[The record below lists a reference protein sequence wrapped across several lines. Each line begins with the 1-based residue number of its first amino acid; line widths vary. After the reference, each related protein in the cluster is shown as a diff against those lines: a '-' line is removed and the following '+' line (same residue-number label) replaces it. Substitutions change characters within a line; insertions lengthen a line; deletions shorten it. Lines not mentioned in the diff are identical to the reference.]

1 MAEQEERKA
10 VRFSARPPARF
21 AKGADFNLW
30 VKRLELYFREAKIP
44 DVKRGEELV
53 ALLDDD
59 AFRVVSQSGFVSG
72 DRVEYEEVK
81 KCLQEQYAPKG
92 VELEWQR
99 KLHSAHQERPE
110 TLLEFSGRL
119 RMLADKAYPSW
130 SAERRL
136 EMAREQFIHG
146 VISSSVQMRLL
157 RKQPESLEAALALAS
172 QWESVELA
180 QQSLRGEKQGSG
192 ASLAV
197 SGERDVAQ
205 GVLQANTVEELAL
218 RVQQLSQDI
227 SKLSSREVGEKRS
240 TPRRVPVCWNCKQKG
255 HIRRNCPQ
263 RKERSGSPKEIGK
276 DRSVKYTSAVACTLI
291 LQGRVEGRPTRMLV
305 DTGSSVTLVHEK
317 VWNDISQDRKL
328 STPQCPVM
336 AVNGDS
342 LRLCG
347 QIDLA
352 LTVGKHVRTH
362 TVLVVREMTQECLL
376 GTDFLEQYGCVVDLG
391 RRTMIMLGETI
402 PLGTLYGSGMSTC
415 HVFVQETAVVPPYH
429 EMRLQVQLEG
439 ANTDGDYVGL
449 FQPKAEMSTQHGLLF
464 ACSLSPVHD
473 GKAVVQLVNPSAIP
487 VTLHC
492 KEKVGQV
499 SPWDGRE
506 GANMVEPALGT
517 RLPARSTEAI
527 GKAVEELMG
536 DTSGLSREEC
546 AKLKAILHHFSDVI
560 SVGDGDLGRTNVLRH
575 TINSGDTPP
584 VRQPARK
591 LPFHQRDVVQK
602 MIQGML
608 QQGIIEPSGGAWAS
622 PIVLVR
628 KKDGSYRFC
637 VDFRRLNSITK
648 KDVHPLPRIDDALD
662 TLSGSKWFSTLD
674 LASGYWQVEMDPA
687 DKEKTA
693 FITPFGLH
701 QFRVMPFGLTNAPST
716 FQRLMSTVLAGL
728 SWVTCL
734 VYLDDIIIFSRTVE
748 YHWQRLTEVL
758 QRLKKA
764 GLKIKPSKC
773 HLLCKSVRYLGYVV
787 SEKGIAADA
796 DKIKCVENW
805 PTPTDRESLRQFL
818 GFASYYRKF
827 IRNFADIAAPL
838 HALTEKSKPWH
849 WTERCD
855 KAFVALKVKLA
866 SPPILSFPQFDR
878 TFVVDADASQEGV
891 GAVLSHLDDGRV
903 IAYAS
908 RVLTKAEC
916 QYCATRRELL
926 ALVWSV
932 RQFRAYLW
940 GIQCKQCGMHNGSV
954 TPCLFHNA
962 FGAGNSGDLWS
973 GSDVHSEAALSV
985 VPLEDP
991 KEMQGSDADLK
1002 RVISWIENSSPP
1014 AALPSEGSY
1023 TLQTLWA
1030 QYEHLVIRDGVL
1042 FRQWE
1047 DVPGKGCN
1055 KHLQLVVPRSSIG
1068 SVLQQLHSSPS
1079 GGHLGIF
1086 KTLEK
1091 VRSRFY
1097 WPGQRHDIEDW
1108 CRACELCAAR
1118 KSPPRSNRAPMQQVL
1133 AGGPFQRVAM
1143 DILGPL
1149 PLTDRGNK
1157 YILVLG
1163 DYFTKWVESFPIP
1176 NMEAKTIANMFVGH
1190 FVSRFGAPDV
1200 LHTDQGRNFESAL
1213 FKEVCLLL
1221 GVHKTRTTPYHP
1233 QSDGL
1238 VERFN
1243 RTLLDLL
1250 SIAAR
1255 EDEQNWDLCIPTV
1268 MLAYRTSVQESTG
1281 CTPYFLLFGR
1291 EARLPVDVMFG
1302 LPPSVTPQPVHQYS
1316 KDLRVR
1322 LNIAYERVRE
1332 RLGWRQC
1339 RQKMIYDRRRT
1350 GRPYGVGEWVWLH
1363 CPAVPRGKSA
1373 KLHSY
1378 WQGPYKVVKVFSN
1391 VLYLIQHRNS
1401 TRKKVVV
1408 HFDRLKACARGGTFE
1423 QGTTAT
1429 RDAAEESED
1438 DNLVIDHQE
1447 GNLEPEQQEV
1457 EPQDHQQEQLEQE
1470 VEPQDDQQEQPPVET
1485 LPPLR
1490 KSKRLR
1496 SRPDRFGTNIFD

>member
-1 MAEQEERKA
+1 M
-10 VRFSARPPARF
+10 
-21 AKGADFNLW
+21 
-30 VKRLELYFREAKIP
+30 
-44 DVKRGEELV
+44 
-53 ALLDDD
+53 
-59 AFRVVSQSGFVSG
+59 
-72 DRVEYEEVK
+72 
-81 KCLQEQYAPKG
+81 
-92 VELEWQR
+92 
-99 KLHSAHQERPE
+99 
-110 TLLEFSGRL
+110 
-119 RMLADKAYPSW
+119 
-130 SAERRL
+130 
-136 EMAREQFIHG
+136 
-146 VISSSVQMRLL
+146 
-157 RKQPESLEAALALAS
+157 
-172 QWESVELA
+172 
-180 QQSLRGEKQGSG
+180 
-192 ASLAV
+192 
-197 SGERDVAQ
+197 
-205 GVLQANTVEELAL
+205 
-218 RVQQLSQDI
+218 
-227 SKLSSREVGEKRS
+227 
-240 TPRRVPVCWNCKQKG
+240 
-255 HIRRNCPQ
+255 
-263 RKERSGSPKEIGK
+263 
-276 DRSVKYTSAVACTLI
+276 
-291 LQGRVEGRPTRMLV
+291 
-305 DTGSSVTLVHEK
+305 
-317 VWNDISQDRKL
+317 
-328 STPQCPVM
+328 
-336 AVNGDS
+336 
-342 LRLCG
+342 
-347 QIDLA
+347 
-352 LTVGKHVRTH
+352 
-362 TVLVVREMTQECLL
+362 
-376 GTDFLEQYGCVVDLG
+376 
-391 RRTMIMLGETI
+391 
-402 PLGTLYGSGMSTC
+402 
-415 HVFVQETAVVPPYH
+415 
-429 EMRLQVQLEG
+429 
-439 ANTDGDYVGL
+439 
-449 FQPKAEMSTQHGLLF
+449 
-464 ACSLSPVHD
+464 
-473 GKAVVQLVNPSAIP
+473 
-487 VTLHC
+487 
-492 KEKVGQV
+492 
-499 SPWDGRE
+499 
-506 GANMVEPALGT
+506 
-517 RLPARSTEAI
+517 
-527 GKAVEELMG
+527 
-536 DTSGLSREEC
+536 
-546 AKLKAILHHFSDVI
+546 
-560 SVGDGDLGRTNVLRH
+560 
-575 TINSGDTPP
+575 
-584 VRQPARK
+584 
-591 LPFHQRDVVQK
+591 
-602 MIQGML
+602 
-608 QQGIIEPSGGAWAS
+608 
-622 PIVLVR
+622 VR

-748 YHWQRLTEVL
+748 DHWQRLTEVL
-758 QRLKKA
+758 QRLKEA

-940 GIQCKQCGMHNGSV
+940 GRRFVVRTDHSALRWLRSFKDPQGQVARWLEILAEFDFDVIHRPGLRHGNADALSRIQCKQCGMHNGSV

-1176 NMEAKTIANMFVGH
+1176 NMEAKLLLTCLWVILSAGLEP
-1190 FVSRFGAPDV
+1190 PDV

-1233 QSDGL
+1233 QSVGL

-1291 EARLPVDVMFG
+1291 EARLPVDVMLG
-1302 LPPSVTPQPVHQYS
+1302 CLLLLHPSRYIS
-1316 KDLRVR
+1316 
-1322 LNIAYERVRE
+1322 IAR
-1332 RLGWRQC
+1332 
-1339 RQKMIYDRRRT
+1339 I
-1350 GRPYGVGEWVWLH
+1350 
-1363 CPAVPRGKSA
+1363 
-1373 KLHSY
+1373 
-1378 WQGPYKVVKVFSN
+1378 
-1391 VLYLIQHRNS
+1391 
-1401 TRKKVVV
+1401 
-1408 HFDRLKACARGGTFE
+1408 
-1423 QGTTAT
+1423 
-1429 RDAAEESED
+1429 
-1438 DNLVIDHQE
+1438 
-1447 GNLEPEQQEV
+1447 
-1457 EPQDHQQEQLEQE
+1457 
-1470 VEPQDDQQEQPPVET
+1470 
-1485 LPPLR
+1485 
-1490 KSKRLR
+1490 
-1496 SRPDRFGTNIFD
+1496 

>member
-1 MAEQEERKA
+1 
-10 VRFSARPPARF
+10 
-21 AKGADFNLW
+21 
-30 VKRLELYFREAKIP
+30 
-44 DVKRGEELV
+44 
-53 ALLDDD
+53 
-59 AFRVVSQSGFVSG
+59 
-72 DRVEYEEVK
+72 
-81 KCLQEQYAPKG
+81 
-92 VELEWQR
+92 
-99 KLHSAHQERPE
+99 
-110 TLLEFSGRL
+110 
-119 RMLADKAYPSW
+119 
-130 SAERRL
+130 
-136 EMAREQFIHG
+136 
-146 VISSSVQMRLL
+146 
-157 RKQPESLEAALALAS
+157 
-172 QWESVELA
+172 
-180 QQSLRGEKQGSG
+180 
-192 ASLAV
+192 
-197 SGERDVAQ
+197 
-205 GVLQANTVEELAL
+205 
-218 RVQQLSQDI
+218 
-227 SKLSSREVGEKRS
+227 
-240 TPRRVPVCWNCKQKG
+240 
-255 HIRRNCPQ
+255 
-263 RKERSGSPKEIGK
+263 
-276 DRSVKYTSAVACTLI
+276 
-291 LQGRVEGRPTRMLV
+291 
-305 DTGSSVTLVHEK
+305 
-317 VWNDISQDRKL
+317 
-328 STPQCPVM
+328 
-336 AVNGDS
+336 
-342 LRLCG
+342 
-347 QIDLA
+347 
-352 LTVGKHVRTH
+352 
-362 TVLVVREMTQECLL
+362 
-376 GTDFLEQYGCVVDLG
+376 
-391 RRTMIMLGETI
+391 
-402 PLGTLYGSGMSTC
+402 
-415 HVFVQETAVVPPYH
+415 
-429 EMRLQVQLEG
+429 
-439 ANTDGDYVGL
+439 
-449 FQPKAEMSTQHGLLF
+449 
-464 ACSLSPVHD
+464 
-473 GKAVVQLVNPSAIP
+473 
-487 VTLHC
+487 
-492 KEKVGQV
+492 
-499 SPWDGRE
+499 
-506 GANMVEPALGT
+506 
-517 RLPARSTEAI
+517 
-527 GKAVEELMG
+527 
-536 DTSGLSREEC
+536 
-546 AKLKAILHHFSDVI
+546 
-560 SVGDGDLGRTNVLRH
+560 
-575 TINSGDTPP
+575 
-584 VRQPARK
+584 
-591 LPFHQRDVVQK
+591 
-602 MIQGML
+602 
-608 QQGIIEPSGGAWAS
+608 
-622 PIVLVR
+622 
-628 KKDGSYRFC
+628 
-637 VDFRRLNSITK
+637 
-648 KDVHPLPRIDDALD
+648 
-662 TLSGSKWFSTLD
+662 
-674 LASGYWQVEMDPA
+674 
-687 DKEKTA
+687 
-693 FITPFGLH
+693 
-701 QFRVMPFGLTNAPST
+701 
-716 FQRLMSTVLAGL
+716 
-728 SWVTCL
+728 
-734 VYLDDIIIFSRTVE
+734 
-748 YHWQRLTEVL
+748 
-758 QRLKKA
+758 
-764 GLKIKPSKC
+764 
-773 HLLCKSVRYLGYVV
+773 
-787 SEKGIAADA
+787 
-796 DKIKCVENW
+796 
-805 PTPTDRESLRQFL
+805 
-818 GFASYYRKF
+818 
-827 IRNFADIAAPL
+827 
-838 HALTEKSKPWH
+838 
-849 WTERCD
+849 
-855 KAFVALKVKLA
+855 
-866 SPPILSFPQFDR
+866 
-878 TFVVDADASQEGV
+878 
-891 GAVLSHLDDGRV
+891 
-903 IAYAS
+903 
-908 RVLTKAEC
+908 
-916 QYCATRRELL
+916 
-926 ALVWSV
+926 
-932 RQFRAYLW
+932 
-940 GIQCKQCGMHNGSV
+940 MHNGSV

-1118 KSPPRSNRAPMQQVL
+1118 KSPPWSNRAPMQQVL

-1429 RDAAEESED
+1429 RDAAEESQPDVSDAEESED

>member
-1 MAEQEERKA
+1 M
-10 VRFSARPPARF
+10 
-21 AKGADFNLW
+21 
-30 VKRLELYFREAKIP
+30 
-44 DVKRGEELV
+44 
-53 ALLDDD
+53 
-59 AFRVVSQSGFVSG
+59 
-72 DRVEYEEVK
+72 
-81 KCLQEQYAPKG
+81 
-92 VELEWQR
+92 
-99 KLHSAHQERPE
+99 
-110 TLLEFSGRL
+110 
-119 RMLADKAYPSW
+119 
-130 SAERRL
+130 
-136 EMAREQFIHG
+136 
-146 VISSSVQMRLL
+146 
-157 RKQPESLEAALALAS
+157 
-172 QWESVELA
+172 
-180 QQSLRGEKQGSG
+180 
-192 ASLAV
+192 
-197 SGERDVAQ
+197 
-205 GVLQANTVEELAL
+205 
-218 RVQQLSQDI
+218 
-227 SKLSSREVGEKRS
+227 
-240 TPRRVPVCWNCKQKG
+240 
-255 HIRRNCPQ
+255 
-263 RKERSGSPKEIGK
+263 
-276 DRSVKYTSAVACTLI
+276 KYTSAVACTLI
-291 LQGRVEGRPTRMLV
+291 LQGMVGGRPTRMLV

-328 STPQCPVM
+328 LTPQCPVM

-342 LRLCG
+342 LSLCG
-347 QIDLA
+347 QIDLD
-352 LTVGKHVRTH
+352 LMVGKHVRTH

-402 PLGTLYGSGMSTC
+402 PLDTLYGSCISTC

-439 ANTDGDYVGL
+439 AKPDGDCVGL
-449 FQPKAEMSTQHGLLF
+449 FQPKAEMSTQRGLLF
-464 ACSLSPVHD
+464 ACSVSPVHD
-473 GKAVVQLVNPSAIP
+473 GKAVVQLVNPSAVP

-517 RLPARSTEAI
+517 RLPARSTKAI
-527 GKAVEELMG
+527 GKAVGELMG

-546 AKLKAILHHFSDVI
+546 AKLKTILHHFSDVI

-584 VRQPARK
+584 VHQPARR

-637 VDFRRLNSITK
+637 VDFRRLNSVTK

-716 FQRLMSTVLAGL
+716 FQRLMSMVLVGL

-748 YHWQRLTEVL
+748 EHLQRLTEVL
-758 QRLKKA
+758 QRLKEA

-805 PTPTDRESLRQFL
+805 PTPTDHESLRQFL

-827 IRNFADIAAPL
+827 IRNFADTAAPL

-849 WTERCD
+849 WTELCD
-855 KAFVALKVKLA
+855 KAFVALKGKLA

-940 GIQCKQCGMHNGSV
+940 GRRFIVRTDHSALRWLRSFKDPQGQVARWLEILAEFDFDVIHRSGLRHGNADALSRIQCKQCGMHNGIA

-962 FGAGNSGDLWS
+962 FGAVNGNGGNLWS
-973 GSDVHSEAALSV
+973 GSNVHSEAGLSV
-985 VPLEDP
+985 LPLENS
-991 KEMQGSDADLK
+991 KEMQGSDADLR

-1030 QYEHLVIRDGVL
+1030 QYKHLVVRDGVL

-1055 KHLQLVVPRSSIG
+1055 KHLQLVVPRSWIG

-1079 GGHLGIF
+1079 GGHLGMF

-1118 KSPPRSNRAPMQQVL
+1118 KSPPRRNRAPMQQVL

-1163 DYFTKWVESFPIP
+1163 DYFTKWVESYPIP
-1176 NMEAKTIANMFVGH
+1176 NMEAKTIANVFVSH

-1221 GVHKTRTTPYHP
+1221 GVQKTRTTPYHP

-1250 SIAAR
+1250 SIASR
-1255 EDEQNWDLCIPTV
+1255 EDEQNWDLCIPAV

-1302 LPPSVTPQPVHQYS
+1302 LPPNVPPQPVHQYS
-1316 KDLRVR
+1316 KDLRAR
-1322 LNIAYERVRE
+1322 LDTAYERVRE
-1332 RLGWRQC
+1332 RLGWRQR
-1339 RQKMIYDRRRT
+1339 RQKMVYDRRRT
-1350 GRPYGVGEWVWLH
+1350 GRPYGIGEWVWLY

-1391 VLYLIQHRNS
+1391 VLYLIQHRDS

-1408 HFDRLKACARGGTFE
+1408 HFDRLKPCARGGTYE
-1423 QGTTAT
+1423 QGTTAP
-1429 RDAAEESED
+1429 RDAAVFSEAEESDVSDAEETED
-1438 DNLVIDHQE
+1438 DNLEIAPQE
-1447 GNLEPEQQEV
+1447 DNLEPERQEEQHEV
-1457 EPQDHQQEQLEQE
+1457 EPRN
-1470 VEPQDDQQEQPPVET
+1470 DQQEQPPVEP
-1485 LPPLR
+1485 LPLLR
-1490 KSKRLR
+1490 QSKRLR

>member
-218 RVQQLSQDI
+218 RVQQLAQDI

-584 VRQPARK
+584 VRQQCRR
-591 LPFHQRDVVQK
+591 PF
-602 MIQGML
+602 
-608 QQGIIEPSGGAWAS
+608 
-622 PIVLVR
+622 
-628 KKDGSYRFC
+628 KDP
-637 VDFRRLNSITK
+637 V
-648 KDVHPLPRIDDALD
+648 
-662 TLSGSKWFSTLD
+662 
-674 LASGYWQVEMDPA
+674 
-687 DKEKTA
+687 
-693 FITPFGLH
+693 
-701 QFRVMPFGLTNAPST
+701 
-716 FQRLMSTVLAGL
+716 
-728 SWVTCL
+728 
-734 VYLDDIIIFSRTVE
+734 
-748 YHWQRLTEVL
+748 
-758 QRLKKA
+758 
-764 GLKIKPSKC
+764 
-773 HLLCKSVRYLGYVV
+773 
-787 SEKGIAADA
+787 
-796 DKIKCVENW
+796 
-805 PTPTDRESLRQFL
+805 
-818 GFASYYRKF
+818 
-827 IRNFADIAAPL
+827 
-838 HALTEKSKPWH
+838 
-849 WTERCD
+849 
-855 KAFVALKVKLA
+855 
-866 SPPILSFPQFDR
+866 
-878 TFVVDADASQEGV
+878 
-891 GAVLSHLDDGRV
+891 
-903 IAYAS
+903 
-908 RVLTKAEC
+908 
-916 QYCATRRELL
+916 
-926 ALVWSV
+926 
-932 RQFRAYLW
+932 
-940 GIQCKQCGMHNGSV
+940 
-954 TPCLFHNA
+954 
-962 FGAGNSGDLWS
+962 GDLWS
-973 GSDVHSEAALSV
+973 RSDVHSEAALSV

-1429 RDAAEESED
+1429 RDAAEESQPDVSDAEESED

-1485 LPPLR
+1485 LPPL
-1490 KSKRLR
+1490 KRLR

>member
-1 MAEQEERKA
+1 
-10 VRFSARPPARF
+10 
-21 AKGADFNLW
+21 
-30 VKRLELYFREAKIP
+30 
-44 DVKRGEELV
+44 
-53 ALLDDD
+53 
-59 AFRVVSQSGFVSG
+59 
-72 DRVEYEEVK
+72 
-81 KCLQEQYAPKG
+81 
-92 VELEWQR
+92 
-99 KLHSAHQERPE
+99 
-110 TLLEFSGRL
+110 
-119 RMLADKAYPSW
+119 
-130 SAERRL
+130 
-136 EMAREQFIHG
+136 
-146 VISSSVQMRLL
+146 
-157 RKQPESLEAALALAS
+157 
-172 QWESVELA
+172 
-180 QQSLRGEKQGSG
+180 
-192 ASLAV
+192 
-197 SGERDVAQ
+197 
-205 GVLQANTVEELAL
+205 
-218 RVQQLSQDI
+218 
-227 SKLSSREVGEKRS
+227 
-240 TPRRVPVCWNCKQKG
+240 
-255 HIRRNCPQ
+255 
-263 RKERSGSPKEIGK
+263 
-276 DRSVKYTSAVACTLI
+276 
-291 LQGRVEGRPTRMLV
+291 
-305 DTGSSVTLVHEK
+305 
-317 VWNDISQDRKL
+317 
-328 STPQCPVM
+328 
-336 AVNGDS
+336 
-342 LRLCG
+342 
-347 QIDLA
+347 
-352 LTVGKHVRTH
+352 
-362 TVLVVREMTQECLL
+362 
-376 GTDFLEQYGCVVDLG
+376 
-391 RRTMIMLGETI
+391 
-402 PLGTLYGSGMSTC
+402 
-415 HVFVQETAVVPPYH
+415 
-429 EMRLQVQLEG
+429 
-439 ANTDGDYVGL
+439 
-449 FQPKAEMSTQHGLLF
+449 
-464 ACSLSPVHD
+464 
-473 GKAVVQLVNPSAIP
+473 
-487 VTLHC
+487 
-492 KEKVGQV
+492 
-499 SPWDGRE
+499 
-506 GANMVEPALGT
+506 
-517 RLPARSTEAI
+517 
-527 GKAVEELMG
+527 
-536 DTSGLSREEC
+536 
-546 AKLKAILHHFSDVI
+546 
-560 SVGDGDLGRTNVLRH
+560 
-575 TINSGDTPP
+575 
-584 VRQPARK
+584 
-591 LPFHQRDVVQK
+591 

-748 YHWQRLTEVL
+748 DHWQRLTEVL
-758 QRLKKA
+758 QRLKEA

-926 ALVWSV
+926 ALVWSGQV
-932 RQFRAYLW
+932 ARWLEILAEFDFDVIHRPGLRHGNADALSR
-940 GIQCKQCGMHNGSV
+940 IQCKQCGMHNGSV

-1042 FRQWE
+1042 FRQWK

-1190 FVSRFGAPDV
+1190 FVIRFGAPDV

-1332 RLGWRQC
+1332 RAQGE
-1339 RQKMIYDRRRT
+1339 
-1350 GRPYGVGEWVWLH
+1350 VG
-1363 CPAVPRGKSA
+1363 
-1373 KLHSY
+1373 
-1378 WQGPYKVVKVFSN
+1378 
-1391 VLYLIQHRNS
+1391 
-1401 TRKKVVV
+1401 
-1408 HFDRLKACARGGTFE
+1408 
-1423 QGTTAT
+1423 
-1429 RDAAEESED
+1429 
-1438 DNLVIDHQE
+1438 
-1447 GNLEPEQQEV
+1447 
-1457 EPQDHQQEQLEQE
+1457 
-1470 VEPQDDQQEQPPVET
+1470 
-1485 LPPLR
+1485 
-1490 KSKRLR
+1490 
-1496 SRPDRFGTNIFD
+1496 

>member
-1 MAEQEERKA
+1 
-10 VRFSARPPARF
+10 
-21 AKGADFNLW
+21 
-30 VKRLELYFREAKIP
+30 
-44 DVKRGEELV
+44 
-53 ALLDDD
+53 
-59 AFRVVSQSGFVSG
+59 
-72 DRVEYEEVK
+72 
-81 KCLQEQYAPKG
+81 
-92 VELEWQR
+92 
-99 KLHSAHQERPE
+99 
-110 TLLEFSGRL
+110 
-119 RMLADKAYPSW
+119 
-130 SAERRL
+130 
-136 EMAREQFIHG
+136 
-146 VISSSVQMRLL
+146 
-157 RKQPESLEAALALAS
+157 
-172 QWESVELA
+172 
-180 QQSLRGEKQGSG
+180 
-192 ASLAV
+192 
-197 SGERDVAQ
+197 
-205 GVLQANTVEELAL
+205 
-218 RVQQLSQDI
+218 
-227 SKLSSREVGEKRS
+227 
-240 TPRRVPVCWNCKQKG
+240 
-255 HIRRNCPQ
+255 
-263 RKERSGSPKEIGK
+263 
-276 DRSVKYTSAVACTLI
+276 
-291 LQGRVEGRPTRMLV
+291 MLV
-305 DTGSSVTLVHEK
+305 DTGSSVTLVH
-317 VWNDISQDRKL
+317 L
-328 STPQCPVM
+328 
-336 AVNGDS
+336 
-342 LRLCG
+342 
-347 QIDLA
+347 
-352 LTVGKHVRTH
+352 
-362 TVLVVREMTQECLL
+362 
-376 GTDFLEQYGCVVDLG
+376 
-391 RRTMIMLGETI
+391 
-402 PLGTLYGSGMSTC
+402 
-415 HVFVQETAVVPPYH
+415 PPYH

-492 KEKVGQV
+492 KEKVGLFH
-499 SPWDGRE
+499 PHGMEERE
-506 GANMVEPALGT
+506 RIWLSLHWAHDF
-517 RLPARSTEAI
+517 RL
-527 GKAVEELMG
+527 
-536 DTSGLSREEC
+536 DQQ
-546 AKLKAILHHFSDVI
+546 
-560 SVGDGDLGRTNVLRH
+560 
-575 TINSGDTPP
+575 
-584 VRQPARK
+584 RQLPARK

-728 SWVTCL
+728 SW
-734 VYLDDIIIFSRTVE
+734 
-748 YHWQRLTEVL
+748 RLTEVL
-758 QRLKKA
+758 QRLKEA

-796 DKIKCVENW
+796 D
-805 PTPTDRESLRQFL
+805 
-818 GFASYYRKF
+818 
-827 IRNFADIAAPL
+827 RNFADIAAPL

-891 GAVLSHLDDGRV
+891 GAVLSNLDDGRV

-940 GIQCKQCGMHNGSV
+940 GRRFVVRTDHSALRWLRSFKDPQGQVARWLEILAEFDFDVIHRPGLRHGNADALSRIQCKQCGMHNGSV

-1233 QSDGL
+1233 QSDG
-1238 VERFN
+1238 
-1243 RTLLDLL
+1243 
-1250 SIAAR
+1250 IAAR

-1322 LNIAYERVRE
+1322 LNIAYER
-1332 RLGWRQC
+1332 
-1339 RQKMIYDRRRT
+1339 
-1350 GRPYGVGEWVWLH
+1350 
-1363 CPAVPRGKSA
+1363 
-1373 KLHSY
+1373 
-1378 WQGPYKVVKVFSN
+1378 
-1391 VLYLIQHRNS
+1391 NS

-1429 RDAAEESED
+1429 RDAAEESQPDVSDAEESED

-1447 GNLEPEQQEV
+1447 GNLEPEQ
-1457 EPQDHQQEQLEQE
+1457 QE

>member
-1 MAEQEERKA
+1 MI

-227 SKLSSREVGEKRS
+227 SKLASREVGEKRS

-648 KDVHPLPRIDDALD
+648 KDV
-662 TLSGSKWFSTLD
+662 
-674 LASGYWQVEMDPA
+674 
-687 DKEKTA
+687 
-693 FITPFGLH
+693 
-701 QFRVMPFGLTNAPST
+701 
-716 FQRLMSTVLAGL
+716 
-728 SWVTCL
+728 
-734 VYLDDIIIFSRTVE
+734 
-748 YHWQRLTEVL
+748 
-758 QRLKKA
+758 
-764 GLKIKPSKC
+764 
-773 HLLCKSVRYLGYVV
+773 
-787 SEKGIAADA
+787 
-796 DKIKCVENW
+796 
-805 PTPTDRESLRQFL
+805 
-818 GFASYYRKF
+818 
-827 IRNFADIAAPL
+827 
-838 HALTEKSKPWH
+838 
-849 WTERCD
+849 
-855 KAFVALKVKLA
+855 
-866 SPPILSFPQFDR
+866 
-878 TFVVDADASQEGV
+878 
-891 GAVLSHLDDGRV
+891 
-903 IAYAS
+903 
-908 RVLTKAEC
+908 
-916 QYCATRRELL
+916 
-926 ALVWSV
+926 
-932 RQFRAYLW
+932 
-940 GIQCKQCGMHNGSV
+940 
-954 TPCLFHNA
+954 
-962 FGAGNSGDLWS
+962 
-973 GSDVHSEAALSV
+973 
-985 VPLEDP
+985 
-991 KEMQGSDADLK
+991 
-1002 RVISWIENSSPP
+1002 
-1014 AALPSEGSY
+1014 
-1023 TLQTLWA
+1023 
-1030 QYEHLVIRDGVL
+1030 
-1042 FRQWE
+1042 
-1047 DVPGKGCN
+1047 PGKGCN

-1190 FVSRFGAPDV
+1190 FVSKFGAPDV

-1429 RDAAEESED
+1429 RDAAEESQPDVSDAEESED

-1457 EPQDHQQEQLEQE
+1457 EPQDHQQEQPEQE

-1485 LPPLR
+1485 LPPLQTACSQLDR
-1490 KSKRLR
+1490 CGACGKHV
-1496 SRPDRFGTNIFD
+1496 PDAMCVHPCMP